1 MRHDAK
7 VGLRDAELADD
18 VVEARLVLKAGEAG
32 PPDIVAWGHEL
43 HDPVEQFLLRL
54 RLDGDVPGAPA
65 LGAGTDVQEGPAF
78 RKRCR
83 VPRAGGIAGDD
94 GAVGLQ
100 VPCLLAPQ
108 AEAGLEFQLQAY
120 PVVEAGDLRDLAGD
134 VDVHGRPAAVF
145 RGNFRSMGV
154 RRVGADVELRL
165 AHHARLADPARERS
179 QEAEVVVDGRGGEAT
194 FQPPRHHGFDV
205 AVGQL
210 PRIEVAVRR
219 LVAQLAEEADHHAL
233 SVVHGLERHALVL
246 LAVLAVVLRE
256 VGADDAQ
263 VVGGAHRQRCK
274 DDVGVRRGTR
284 RWTPRMGVGSRQSVV
299 QRARRVLR

>member
-1 MRHDAK
+1 MCRKVRHSGNAAASR
-7 VGLRDAELADD
+7 GLAAS
-18 VVEARLVLKAGEAG
+18 LVTMA
-32 PPDIVAWGHEL
+32 PWG
-43 HDPVEQFLLRL
+43 F
-54 RLDGDVPGAPA
+54 
-65 LGAGTDVQEGPAF
+65 
-78 RKRCR
+78 RCR
-83 VPRAGGIAGDD
+83 ASLPRRPKPASSSSCRPTQWSKRAISAI
-94 GAVGLQ
+94 
-100 VPCLLAPQ
+100 
-108 AEAGLEFQLQAY
+108 
-120 PVVEAGDLRDLAGD
+120 LAGD

-165 AHHARLADPARERS
+165 AHHARLADPARERA

-219 LVAQLAEEADHHAL
+219 LVAQLAEKADHHAL

-263 VVGGAHRQRCK
+263 VVGGAHRQRCE